1 MTNPIPHSNLWM
13 TPADMDHLTQTAKRV
28 WHQRRTT
35 HGLVWCHVGLES
47 GSHVTRTLIGKGN
60 SMKIN
65 ISDFV
70 TNKDKSISGQVME
83 ITGNRAV
90 IIDDASEYEY
100 PENCIEFKLSDLE
113 PM

>member
-1 MTNPIPHSNLWM
+1 M
-13 TPADMDHLTQTAKRV
+13 R
-28 WHQRRTT
+28 
-35 HGLVWCHVGLES
+35 
-47 GSHVTRTLIGKGN
+47 
-60 SMKIN
+60 IN

-70 TNKDKSISGQVME
+70 TTRDKTISGQVME

-100 PENCIEFKLSDLE
+100 PDNCLEFKLSELE

>member
-1 MTNPIPHSNLWM
+1 M
-13 TPADMDHLTQTAKRV
+13 R
-28 WHQRRTT
+28 
-35 HGLVWCHVGLES
+35 
-47 GSHVTRTLIGKGN
+47 
-60 SMKIN
+60 IN

-70 TNKDKSISGQVME
+70 TNKDRTISGQVME

-100 PENCIEFKLSDLE
+100 PDNCLEFKLSELD